1 MPELGSRGATC
12 KFNFLRSVNPI
23 PNRGGPI
30 MPTNY
35 YEHPQIFSP
44 SGITAKNIEK
54 IKVLT
59 RGSSPKMN
67 SAKFGIDLGTWQT
80 INTKTITIEI
90 RVNLISLLLSA
101 APITVFPL
109 KQLHFTRLEDV

>member
-1 MPELGSRGATC
+1 
-12 KFNFLRSVNPI
+12 
-23 PNRGGPI
+23 
-30 MPTNY
+30 
-35 YEHPQIFSP
+35 
-44 SGITAKNIEK
+44 
-54 IKVLT
+54 
-59 RGSSPKMN
+59 MN

-109 KQLHFTRLEDV
+109 KQLHFTKSKVGPNKLKLGPFEFLDVSNRTIVQQ

>member
-1 MPELGSRGATC
+1 
-12 KFNFLRSVNPI
+12 
-23 PNRGGPI
+23 
-30 MPTNY
+30 
-35 YEHPQIFSP
+35 
-44 SGITAKNIEK
+44 
-54 IKVLT
+54 
-59 RGSSPKMN
+59 MN

-109 KQLHFTRLEDV
+109 KQLHFTKLKVGPNKLKLGLIEFLEARYPTIVHQ

>member
-1 MPELGSRGATC
+1 
-12 KFNFLRSVNPI
+12 
-23 PNRGGPI
+23 
-30 MPTNY
+30 
-35 YEHPQIFSP
+35 
-44 SGITAKNIEK
+44 
-54 IKVLT
+54 
-59 RGSSPKMN
+59 MN

-109 KQLHFTRLEDV
+109 KQLHFTKLNLGPDKLKLWTFEFLAASKCTMI

>member
-1 MPELGSRGATC
+1 
-12 KFNFLRSVNPI
+12 
-23 PNRGGPI
+23 
-30 MPTNY
+30 
-35 YEHPQIFSP
+35 
-44 SGITAKNIEK
+44 
-54 IKVLT
+54 
-59 RGSSPKMN
+59 MN

-109 KQLHFTRLEDV
+109 KQVHFKILKVVSNKLKLGPFEFLDVSNRTIVQQWCVFVEMSSHLDSY